1 MMNRRSFLTGTLM
14 AGVSAG
20 TALFTA
26 TPSEVEAFGR
36 PLIGPVTLMDR
47 MPLPDSI
54 VQAGELVFNHQGKPI
69 GVIEQVTVSRGLIES
84 HAFDSPYTQGVTG
97 HISVEYRVIGT
108 GPCRIRTS

>member
-14 AGVSAG
+14 AGAAAG

-54 VQAGELVFNHQGKPI
+54 VRAGELVFNHQGKPI
-69 GVIEQVTVSRGLIES
+69 GVIEQMTVSRNLIES
-84 HAFDSPYTQGVTG
+84 HTFGSLYTQDVPGLTG
-97 HISVEYRVIGT
+97 VEYRVIGT
-108 GPCRIRTS
+108 GPCRIRTT